1 MILRFSERNKKM
13 MQKRQASL
21 SSPGDNPCKL
31 WLRRTALWLRQ
42 DIFGY
47 LLNAVSPLIYWIAF
61 FWRRMLVRTTFIA
74 VTGSLGKTTAKELIA
89 AVLSSQAPTT
99 RSFRNQNSGVL
110 LALNVLRVRPWT
122 RFAVIELAGSRPG
135 IMRPAA
141 CLLRPDAAV
150 ILPVLRTHTGAFQ
163 TLDEH
168 ARENEVLL
176 SYVKRDGFAVLNGD
190 DPRVLAMAQKA
201 PCSVVTVG
209 TSPNFDLW
217 ASNVASTWPDRLG
230 FDVSDR
236 TGKRLRVSTC
246 LVGKHWLPSVLAVL
260 STAQGFGI
268 ELTVA
273 AEKLAMAQPYPG
285 RLQPVALPSGAVL
298 LRDDYNASIDTVEA
312 GLKVLEEATAARR
325 WLVMTDLTDLGRQRH
340 RPYRLRFLA
349 DRASKAAD
357 AVVFIGE
364 SAEYG
369 RRRAV
374 CAGIPPGMAH
384 GFRTLLE
391 ASTFL
396 ASALGPGDLVLLK
409 GRTTDHAARLYFA
422 LLGPVK
428 CWKDR
433 CTKRMLCDI
442 CWKLGV

>member
-1 MILRFSERNKKM
+1 MRLRLSERSKKRM
-13 MQKRQASL
+13 KRREPSR
-21 SSPGDNPCKL
+21 SDPGDHCSKSLPP
-31 WLRRTALWLRQ
+31 RTVLWLRQ
-42 DIFGY
+42 DIFGS
-47 LLNAVSPLIYWIAF
+47 LLNVVSPLVYWIAF
-61 FWRRMLVRTTFIA
+61 IWRRMLVRTTFIA

-99 RSFRNQNSGVL
+99 RSFRNQNSGLL

-122 RFAVIELAGSRPG
+122 RFAVIEVASSRPG
-135 IMRPAA
+135 MMLPGAK
-141 CLLRPDAAV
+141 LLRPDAAV
-150 ILPVLRTHTGAFQ
+150 ILPVLRTHTDAFRD
-163 TLDEH
+163 LDEH
-168 ARENEVLL
+168 AREKEALL
-176 SYVKRDGFAVLNGD
+176 NYVKKDGFAVLNGD

-209 TSPNFDLW
+209 TSPVFDLC
-217 ASNVASTWPDRLG
+217 ASHVTSKWPGRLA

-236 TGKRLRVSTC
+236 AGKHLRVSTS
-246 LVGKHWLPSVLAVL
+246 LVGKHWLPSALAAL
-260 STAQGFGI
+260 STAQRFGI
-268 ELTVA
+268 KLTVA
-273 AEKLAMAQPYPG
+273 AEQLAMAQPFPG
-285 RLQPVALPSGAVL
+285 RLQPITLPSGAVL

-312 GLKVLEEATAARR
+312 GLKVLEEATAVRR
-325 WLVMTDLTDLGRQRH
+325 WLVMTDLTDLDRERH

-369 RRRAV
+369 RRQAIR
-374 CAGIPPGMAH
+374 AGIAPGMAH
-384 GFRTLLE
+384 GFRTLLQ

-396 ASALGPGDLVLLK
+396 SSALGPGDLVLLK
-409 GRTTDHAARLYFA
+409 GRTTDHATRLYFA
-422 LLGPVK
+422 LLGPIE

>member
-1 MILRFSERNKKM
+1 
-13 MQKRQASL
+13 MQKSQAS
-21 SSPGDNPCKL
+21 SSYPSENLCKL
-31 WLRRTALWLRQ
+31 LLRRTELWLRQ
-42 DIFGY
+42 EIFGH

-61 FWRRMLVRTTFIA
+61 IWRRMLIRTTFIA

-89 AVLSSQAPTT
+89 AVLSSQAPIA
-99 RSFRNQNSGVL
+99 RSFRNQNS
-110 LALNVLRVRPWT
+110 RVTACLECTARTPMG
-122 RFAVIELAGSRPG
+122 RFAVIEVAGSRPG
-135 IMRPAA
+135 IMRPVA

-150 ILPVLRTHTGAFQ
+150 ILPVLRTHTDAFQ

-168 ARENEVLL
+168 AREKEVLL

-190 DPRVLAMAQKA
+190 DPRVLAMAKKA

-217 ASNVASTWPDRLG
+217 ASNVMSKWPDRLS
-230 FDVSDR
+230 FDVTDHI
-236 TGKRLRVSTC
+236 GKHLRVSTR
-246 LVGKHWLPSVLAVL
+246 LVGKHWLPSVLAAL
-260 STAQGFGI
+260 STAQRLGI

-325 WLVMTDLTDLGRQRH
+325 WLVMTDLTGLGRQQH
-340 RPYRLRFLA
+340 RPYRLRFLV

-369 RRRAV
+369 RRQAIR
-374 CAGIPPGMAH
+374 AGIPPGMAH
-384 GFRTLLE
+384 GFQTLLD

-409 GRTTDHAARLYFA
+409 GRTTDHVARLYFA
-422 LLGPVK
+422 LLGPIK
-428 CWKDR
+428 CWKNR

-442 CWKLGV
+442 CWELGV